1 MFNICPLNT
10 GVNSK
15 HYSFLSG
22 NTSTTS
28 SVNPFMGSGIKNLNK
43 NTGQSASTTPK
54 ILSSPQLES
63 NLNGPKYVG
72 SILKENLETFLLQIN
87 NLLHTIHTYLTILH
101 MLGNCSTLMLVPQ
114 VHLLALILQ

>member
-43 NTGQSASTTPK
+43 NTGQSASTTPE
-54 ILSSPQLES
+54 ILSSPQFES
-63 NLNGPKYVG
+63 NLNGPTYVD
-72 SILKENLETFLLQIN
+72 SILKENLETFLLQTN
-87 NLLHTIHTYLTILH
+87 NLLHTVLPYLTILH
-101 MLGNCSTLMLVPQ
+101 MLGNYPTLMLAQQ

>member
-1 MFNICPLNT
+1 MFNVCPLNT

-15 HYSFLSG
+15 HYSLLSG

-43 NTGQSASTTPK
+43 NTGQSASTTPE
-54 ILSSPQLES
+54 ILSSPQFES
-63 NLNGPKYVG
+63 NLNGPTYVD
-72 SILKENLETFLLQIN
+72 SILKENLETFLLQTN
-87 NLLHTIHTYLTILH
+87 NLLHTVLPYLTILH
-101 MLGNCSTLMLVPQ
+101 MLGNYPTLMLAQQ